1 MLYVRDIAA
10 AATLLE
16 LRPTTTGAN
25 VALASSDYDVVFE
38 RTQVVDGLRLAAVS
52 QVAVDLLTGP
62 GRNPSEA
69 EALLDWM
76 ESNEP
81 AWRR

>member
-1 MLYVRDIAA
+1 VRI
-10 AATLLE
+10 
-16 LRPTTTGAN
+16 
-25 VALASSDYDVVFE
+25 
-38 RTQVVDGLRLAAVS
+38 AAVS

-69 EALLDWM
+69 TALLDWM
-76 ESNEP
+76 TANES